1 MYNIFFTKRNKQKR
15 PTKASDYGRRH
26 NGMAESTVTADSKLT
41 SSDTR
46 RRIWAIVGASSG
58 NLVEW
63 FDFYVYSFCSLYFA
77 HIFFPSGNT
86 TTQLLQTAGVFAAG
100 FLMRPIG
107 GWLFGR
113 IADKHGRKKSMLL
126 SVCMM
131 CFGSLVIACLPGYET
146 IGTWAPA
153 LLLLARLFQG
163 LSVGGEYGTSAT
175 YMSEVAVEGRK
186 GFYASFQYV
195 TLIGGQLLALLVVVV
210 LQHTMEDAAL
220 REWGWRIPFALGA
233 VLAVVALWLRRQLDE
248 TSQQETRALKE
259 AGSLKGLW
267 RNRRAFIMVLGF
279 TAAGSLC
286 FYTFTTYMQKYLV
299 NTAGMHA
306 NVASGIM
313 TAALFVFML
322 IQPLIGAAASNTN
335 ADWYCRMAQENPG
348 VDVPVYGVPINT
360 REALGVLHFKGF
372 IIDDSVLYSGAS
384 LNDVY
389 LHQHDK
395 YRYDRYH
402 LIRNRKMSDIMFEW
416 VTQNIMNGRGV
427 NRLDDVNRPKSP
439 EIKND
444 IRLFRQELRD
454 AAYHFQGDAD
464 NDQLSVTPLVGL
476 GKSSLLNKTIFHLM
490 PCAEQKLTICTPY
503 FNLPAILVRNII
515 QLLREGK
522 KVEIIVGDKTANDFY
537 IPEDEPFKIIGALPY
552 LYEIN
557 LRRFLSRLQYYVNTD
572 QLVVRLWKDDDNT
585 YHLKGMW
592 VDDKWML
599 ITGNNLNPRAWR
611 LDLENAILIHDPQ
624 LELAPQ
630 REKELE
636 LIREHTT
643 IVKHYRD
650 LQSIADYPVKVRK
663 LIRRLRRIRIDRL
676 ISRIL

>member
-1 MYNIFFTKRNKQKR
+1 
-15 PTKASDYGRRH
+15 
-26 NGMAESTVTADSKLT
+26 MAESTVTADSKLT

-248 TSQQETRALKE
+248 TSQTRNTRFKRSWISERIMAQSPCIHH
-259 AGSLKGLW
+259 GSRFYRCGLPLFLYLHHLYAEVSGKYCGNACQRGEW
-267 RNRRAFIMVLGF
+267 HYDCRIVCIHAY
-279 TAAGSLC
+279 S
-286 FYTFTTYMQKYLV
+286 TTYWR
-299 NTAGMHA
+299 A
-306 NVASGIM
+306 
-313 TAALFVFML
+313 
-322 IQPLIGAAASNTN
+322 
-335 ADWYCRMAQENPG
+335 
-348 VDVPVYGVPINT
+348 
-360 REALGVLHFKGF
+360 
-372 IIDDSVLYSGAS
+372 
-384 LNDVY
+384 
-389 LHQHDK
+389 
-395 YRYDRYH
+395 
-402 LIRNRKMSDIMFEW
+402 
-416 VTQNIMNGRGV
+416 
-427 NRLDDVNRPKSP
+427 
-439 EIKND
+439 
-444 IRLFRQELRD
+444 
-454 AAYHFQGDAD
+454 
-464 NDQLSVTPLVGL
+464 VG
-476 GKSSLLNKTIFHLM
+476 
-490 PCAEQKLTICTPY
+490 
-503 FNLPAILVRNII
+503 
-515 QLLREGK
+515 
-522 KVEIIVGDKTANDFY
+522 
-537 IPEDEPFKIIGALPY
+537 
-552 LYEIN
+552 
-557 LRRFLSRLQYYVNTD
+557 
-572 QLVVRLWKDDDNT
+572 
-585 YHLKGMW
+585 
-592 VDDKWML
+592 
-599 ITGNNLNPRAWR
+599 
-611 LDLENAILIHDPQ
+611 
-624 LELAPQ
+624 
-630 REKELE
+630 
-636 LIREHTT
+636 
-643 IVKHYRD
+643 
-650 LQSIADYPVKVRK
+650 
-663 LIRRLRRIRIDRL
+663 
-676 ISRIL
+676 